1 MNDEIKKNVYLGV
14 RYIEIICIAIFI
26 FGFLWEGTE
35 LLQLSLP
42 EFMMLYGGT
51 GAILTETLSR
61 ILYKQVKKKTKITT
75 GGETKDI

>member
-1 MNDEIKKNVYLGV
+1 MNKKNIYLGV

-42 EFMMLYGGT
+42 EFMMLYGGV

-75 GGETKDI
+75 RGETKDI